1 MKKLL
6 TLIVI
11 FCIAAVADEPV
22 SALKLLSIGNSF
34 SVNAHRYLGEIIKQH
49 GKATAVLGNAAI
61 GGCSFKRHWEEHL
74 KSEADPKHKPY
85 RYKGKPMSLRDYLTA
100 EKWDVVTI
108 QSVSHQSY
116 KPELWQP
123 YADNLVALI
132 KELAPQAKIYIHRTW
147 AYRPD
152 NFRFFGP
159 KKNNFSAQLMYEQS
173 GAAYKALSEK
183 YNAPMI
189 PSGEALWTAFQEQ
202 PVKNVSPDPNFD
214 YKNPVHPNLP
224 KDDGALIK
232 GYYWKKDPKTQEW
245 NFTFDGIHANT
256 RGEYLLGC
264 TWYAYFFKQNL
275 DDLAWQPKDVTP
287 EDAKFLRSIAQRV
300 AAQAAK

>member
-1 MKKLL
+1 
-6 TLIVI
+6 
-11 FCIAAVADEPV
+11 
-22 SALKLLSIGNSF
+22 
-34 SVNAHRYLGEIIKQH
+34 
-49 GKATAVLGNAAI
+49 
-61 GGCSFKRHWEEHL
+61 
-74 KSEADPKHKPY
+74 
-85 RYKGKPMSLRDYLTA
+85 
-100 EKWDVVTI
+100 
-108 QSVSHQSY
+108 
-116 KPELWQP
+116 
-123 YADNLVALI
+123 
-132 KELAPQAKIYIHRTW
+132 
-147 AYRPD
+147 
-152 NFRFFGP
+152 
-159 KKNNFSAQLMYEQS
+159 MYEQS

-245 NFTFDGIHANT
+245 KFTFDGIHANT